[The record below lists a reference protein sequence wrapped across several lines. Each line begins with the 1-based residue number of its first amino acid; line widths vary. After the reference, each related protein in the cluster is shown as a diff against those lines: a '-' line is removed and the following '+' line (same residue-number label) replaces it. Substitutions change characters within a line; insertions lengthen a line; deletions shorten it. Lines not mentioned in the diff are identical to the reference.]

1 MKKRIY
7 ISGPI
12 SGTKDYMERFSSAE
26 KKLAEEGYA
35 VLNPAKV
42 NAQMPE
48 VTTYD
53 EYMAICFAMLEMTDT
68 IFMLHEWRNSRG
80 AQMERRFALEKDY
93 DILYER

>member
-48 VTTYD
+48 GTTYD
-53 EYMAICFAMLEMTDT
+53 
-68 IFMLHEWRNSRG
+68 
-80 AQMERRFALEKDY
+80 
-93 DILYER
+93 